1 MWRASATV
9 LTEVSG
15 ERQRGVWAR
24 QSGGGGG
31 QDEAFPVACSTA
43 TNKNRNGDITRVTNV
58 IHPNAK
64 IMHKEKKN
72 CDENSTFPCV
82 GRNAEMQCR
91 RSSNPETCFCIFKY
105 CIQRLSWPSLQTF
118 VCLQMKRSEK
128 LGASF
133 QLQSNM
139 RSHLAKS
146 TRKRN
151 AI

>member
-64 IMHKEKKN
+64 IMHKEKKKIAMKTQLFRVWAAMRR
-72 CDENSTFPCV
+72 CDADRAPI
-82 GRNAEMQCR
+82 R
-91 RSSNPETCFCIFKY
+91 RRVFVYSNTASSD
-105 CIQRLSWPSLQTF
+105 
-118 VCLQMKRSEK
+118 
-128 LGASF
+128 
-133 QLQSNM
+133 
-139 RSHLAKS
+139 
-146 TRKRN
+146 
-151 AI
+151 